1 MGTVAGEGRTV
12 LFVSHNMT
20 ALQSLCSRA
29 IWLNGGE
36 LKMDGPASS
45 VVTKYLQSSAQLTL
59 DRVWADTD
67 ETAGN
72 GAVRLNRA
80 RIIAADPYHVTVA
93 DPLDIEIIYSNLVSD
108 TTLNLSLHLFNLEG
122 VCVFNSISPV
132 RMLPACSVTG
142 LCHIPGDFLNDGYY
156 RIQIMIVKDTSTIL
170 LTQNE
175 AMLFEVYDVP
185 R

>member
-1 MGTVAGEGRTV
+1 SGRENVYMNGAILGMRHSEIARKFDEIVAFAEVEKFIDTPVKRYSSGMYMRLAFSVAAHLEPEILIIDEVLAVGDAAFQNKCLGKMGTVAGEGRTV

-72 GAVRLNRA
+72 G
-80 RIIAADPYHVTVA
+80 
-93 DPLDIEIIYSNLVSD
+93 
-108 TTLNLSLHLFNLEG
+108 
-122 VCVFNSISPV
+122 
-132 RMLPACSVTG
+132 
-142 LCHIPGDFLNDGYY
+142 
-156 RIQIMIVKDTSTIL
+156 
-170 LTQNE
+170 
-175 AMLFEVYDVP
+175 
-185 R
+185 